1 MPSAAP
7 IGEYQYLDYSQA
19 DELFHLW
26 DARCP
31 AVAAQ
36 VAELIQREMPDATV
50 EHIGSTAVPGCHGKG
65 VVDLL
70 LLYKPGRLGAARD
83 VLDKLGFQR
92 QRGLDPF
99 PEERP
104 MRVGTIDHDGESFRL
119 HVHVLAADADEA
131 ATLIGFRDRLRADP
145 DLLATY
151 VERKRTVIADGALN
165 NITYNQGKEALI
177 RSALGDEQA

>member
-1 MPSAAP
+1 MPSDSP
-7 IGEYQYLDYSQA
+7 IGEYDYLDYSQT

-26 DARCP
+26 DPRCP
-31 AVAAQ
+31 VVAAL
-36 VAELIQREMPDATV
+36 VAKLITHEMPDATV

-65 VVDLL
+65 IVDLL
-70 LLYKPGRLGAARD
+70 LRYKPGRLGAARD
-83 VLDKLGFQR
+83 ALDKLGFQR
-92 QRGLDPF
+92 QRSLDSF

-104 MRVGTIDHDGESFRL
+104 MRVGMFAYDGESFRL
-119 HVHVLAADADEA
+119 HVHVLAEDAEEA

-151 VERKRTVIADGALN
+151 VERKRAVIADGALN
-165 NITYNQGKEALI
+165 NITYHQGKEALI